1 MKLKKV
7 ASLCGKTKMFCL
19 YDRAERDDVVSQW
32 LGDGYAIYPI
42 TGLPYMDEENIYS
55 MFDISAKQ
63 QEKIIFRHGPA
74 PEGINLDDVDPTER
88 RLSDDGLSVVYDG
101 GILKPLQTRNG
112 ISFIQNKYL
121 SPLEDVIE
129 MVQLYERATP
139 QGTPYIVAKTGFFL
153 AAVIMPYSVIN
164 DMPTIQNII
173 SVALQTIQGVVSG
186 ALTAIKG
193 IVDVFAGIF
202 TGDWTRVWEGVK
214 GIFSGVWN
222 SLKSI
227 ASGALNGII
236 GLVNGV
242 ISGLNKLK
250 IPDWV
255 PGIGGKGINIPLLP
269 TFAKG
274 TKNTPDTFIAGEAGA
289 ELVTNARNRTVF
301 NAAETGSIFRNLA
314 NAVNTIRAGISVP
327 ALQMAYAGATAPSV
341 SAPSVTA
348 GARQS
353 SVVIHSA
360 PVFHVGSDAQA
371 EDIEEMLRRHDEE
384 LLDQIDERQRQQE
397 DDERRRN
404 YD

>member
-1 MKLKKV
+1 
-7 ASLCGKTKMFCL
+7 
-19 YDRAERDDVVSQW
+19 
-32 LGDGYAIYPI
+32 
-42 TGLPYMDEENIYS
+42 
-55 MFDISAKQ
+55 
-63 QEKIIFRHGPA
+63 
-74 PEGINLDDVDPTER
+74 
-88 RLSDDGLSVVYDG
+88 
-101 GILKPLQTRNG
+101 
-112 ISFIQNKYL
+112 
-121 SPLEDVIE
+121 
-129 MVQLYERATP
+129 
-139 QGTPYIVAKTGFFL
+139 
-153 AAVIMPYSVIN
+153 
-164 DMPTIQNII
+164 MPTIQNII

-341 SAPSVTA
+341 SAPSGTA

-360 PVFHVGSDAQA
+360 PVFHVGSDAQMTMVSSRSPSSSSLSSRSPMFA
-371 EDIEEMLRRHDEE
+371 SMALMAA
-384 LLDQIDERQRQQE
+384 
-397 DDERRRN
+397 
-404 YD
+404 